1 MIEVWQLRMYVGEW
15 HACIISLLPFKIT
28 DTAGVTVYRFS
39 KLTILFNVQIYV
51 LFILTLKGLED

>member
-39 KLTILFNVQIYV
+39 KLTILFNV
-51 LFILTLKGLED
+51 